1 MAQDMPLTLGMIEF
15 HLTLKIP
22 SNKSRPVIE
31 ALQVLAKKARV
42 EFGCTEVEI
51 YKTVGV
57 PRLIGYQETWDSEE
71 ALRGMIA
78 SHHFSQLAS
87 LMELSIEPPK
97 CEFRFIS
104 DVHGLEFAS
113 KVRNCSEYD

>member
-1 MAQDMPLTLGMIEF
+1 MIEF
-15 HLTLKIP
+15 HITLKTP

-31 ALQVLAKKARV
+31 ALQVLAKKARAESGCIAV
-42 EFGCTEVEI
+42 EV
-51 YKTVGV
+51 YKTVGF
-57 PRLIGYQETWDSEE
+57 PCRIGYQETWATEE
-71 ALRGMIA
+71 ALRSMIA

-104 DVHGLEFAS
+104 VIHGLEFAS
-113 KVRNCSEYD
+113 KVRNCSVYD

>member
-1 MAQDMPLTLGMIEF
+1 MIEF

-31 ALQVLAKKARV
+31 ALRVLAKKARAESGCITV
-42 EFGCTEVEI
+42 EV
-51 YKTVGV
+51 YKTVAV
-57 PRLIGYQETWDSEE
+57 PCRIVYQETWDSEE
-71 ALRGMIA
+71 SLRSMIA

-87 LMELSIEPPK
+87 LMELSTEPPK

-104 DVHGLEFAS
+104 DVYGLEFAA
-113 KVRNCSEYD
+113 KVRNCTD